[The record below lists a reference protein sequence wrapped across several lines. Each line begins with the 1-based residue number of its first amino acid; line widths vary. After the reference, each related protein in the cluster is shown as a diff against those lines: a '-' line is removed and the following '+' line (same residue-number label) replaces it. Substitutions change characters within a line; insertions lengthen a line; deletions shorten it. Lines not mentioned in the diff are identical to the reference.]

1 MLEEMTKLY
10 QKMMNEWAKD
20 ATPKW
25 FEFLKSEPFL
35 NWMKILHIY
44 MFEGREKL
52 DKFMENINDVLRLAS
67 KDDIKDL
74 VDAQRLV
81 IDLLEEIT
89 DRLDKIESKLNK
101 GGK

>member
-1 MLEEMTKLY
+1 MLEEITKFY
-10 QKMMNEWAKD
+10 QKMVNEWAKE

-25 FEFLKSEPFL
+25 FDFLKSEPFL
-35 NWMKILHIY
+35 NWMKVLHIY

-67 KDDIKDL
+67 KEDIKDL

-81 IDLLEEIT
+81 IDLLEEIN
-89 DRLDKIESKLNK
+89 DRLNKIEEKVGK